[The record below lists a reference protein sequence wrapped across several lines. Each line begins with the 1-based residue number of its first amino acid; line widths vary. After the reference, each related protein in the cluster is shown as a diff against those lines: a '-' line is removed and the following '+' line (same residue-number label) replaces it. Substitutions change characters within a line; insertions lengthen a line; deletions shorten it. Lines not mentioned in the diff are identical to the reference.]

1 MLYVQIKGGK
11 AVRATTQHPQDW
23 RGWENRN
30 DWHSLEAAQRI
41 ADQLNKAVGQV
52 EALFGEPRYIA
63 IDHGAHVSPRYD
75 VVEAPQVN
83 EPVSYSFNG
92 DSYPDGKIVSITPRT
107 LRVIKT
113 DTGSV
118 YYRRRNSG
126 IWIKKG
132 GTWSLIKGHH
142 NERNPSF

>member
-11 AVRATTQHPQDW
+11 AVRATTEFPQDW
-23 RGWENRN
+23 RGWENRG
-30 DWHSLEAAQRI
+30 DWKSFEAAQRR
-41 ADQLNKAVGQV
+41 ADQLNKAHGQV
-52 EALFGEPRYIA
+52 EALFGELRYVA
-63 IDHGAHVSPRYD
+63 IDNGAHVSPRYD
-75 VVEAPQVN
+75 VIEAPQVG
-83 EPVSYSFNG
+83 ERVSYSFNG
-92 DSYPDGKIVSITPRT
+92 DSYPDGEIVSITPRT

-126 IWIKKG
+126 SWIKKG
-132 GTWSLIKGHH
+132 GTWSLIKGHV